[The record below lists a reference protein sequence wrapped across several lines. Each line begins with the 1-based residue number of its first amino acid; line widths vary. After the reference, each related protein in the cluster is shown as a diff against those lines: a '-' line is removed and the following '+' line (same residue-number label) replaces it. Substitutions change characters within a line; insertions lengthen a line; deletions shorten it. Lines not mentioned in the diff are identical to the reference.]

1 MVEFLW
7 KICQGMVG
15 GYDIAF
21 TSVYGRRG
29 RLCVPNQVLPGAP
42 ANVRRAREF
51 SLGVK
56 GARIFNLLP
65 SYIRNINSESIDTFN
80 SALDKFLSEIPDQP
94 TVGGRA
100 RAADTNS
107 LLHQIPMLNNLFG

>member
-1 MVEFLW
+1 M
-7 KICQGMVG
+7 
-15 GYDIAF
+15 
-21 TSVYGRRG
+21 SGRRG
-29 RLCVPNQVLPGAP
+29 RLCVPNQVVPGAP

-65 SYIRNINSESIDTFN
+65 SYIRNINSESIDTFK
-80 SALDKFLSEIPDQP
+80 SALDKFLSEIPDHP